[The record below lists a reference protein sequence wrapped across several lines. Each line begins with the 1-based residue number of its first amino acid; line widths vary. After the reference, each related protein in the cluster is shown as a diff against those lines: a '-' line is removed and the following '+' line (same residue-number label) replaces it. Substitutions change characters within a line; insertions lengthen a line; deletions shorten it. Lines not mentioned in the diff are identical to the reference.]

1 MKKAG
6 SIRTAGSLQRD
17 HSRISSSDLHELL
30 DEAFER
36 YSTPAFIA
44 DDPIQVPRSFAARA
58 DAETI
63 GFITATIAWGQRR
76 TIIRNAWKLT
86 QLMDEAPFDF
96 VMGASSIELDRLD
109 GFVHRTFNSKDLRH
123 FVRGLRHIHNTYGGL
138 EAAFLPEEVNTPLPP
153 MAEMISTFRER
164 FFEPEHES
172 RTRKHVADPSRGSN
186 AKRINMFLR
195 WMVRPS
201 DRGVDLGLW
210 ERIPASALHVP
221 LDVHTGR
228 VARELGLLQRK
239 QDDWRSVVE
248 LTEALRAF
256 DPVDPV
262 KYDIALFAIGID
274 ANKKK
279 YVRQKPQPIL

>member
-1 MKKAG
+1 M
-6 SIRTAGSLQRD
+6 
-17 HSRISSSDLHELL
+17 SSAELRELL
-30 DEAFER
+30 DEAFDR

-44 DDPIQVPRSFAARA
+44 DDPIQVPRSFTSRA

-63 GFITATIAWGQRR
+63 GFVTATIAWGQRR
-76 TIIRNAWKLT
+76 TIITNAWKLA

-96 VMGASSIELDRLD
+96 VMGASPAELNRLD
-109 GFVHRTFNSKDLRH
+109 GFVHRTFNSTDLSY
-123 FVRGLRHIHNTYGGL
+123 FVLGLRHLYKEHGGL
-138 EAAFLPEEVNTPLPP
+138 EAAFLPKEVGTSLPP
-153 MAEMISTFRER
+153 MEEMISTFRER
-164 FFEPEHES
+164 FFEPEHET
-172 RTRKHVADPSRGSN
+172 RTRKHVADPARGSN

-195 WMVRPS
+195 WMVRPN

-210 ERIPASALHVP
+210 KRIPASALHVP

-239 QDDWRSVVE
+239 QDDWKSVVE
-248 LTEALRAF
+248 LTHALCEF

-279 YVRQKPQPIL
+279 GLQNKPQPTL